1 MQAEYWSRLNDQMVL
16 CRVLWD
22 EPATNSVMRVI
33 VSVPIPLGEIEE
45 PRLESNAAVT
55 LRESPKLPTDYQ
67 LKAVALAQALAQ
79 RPGSFQGETRLF
91 ASILTIAALL
101 LAFGLLAEEVIEGET
116 LPFDRKLL
124 LAVRQAGNPGVPIGP
139 PWLPEAASAIS
150 GLGSTIVLGILLL
163 AVVGY
168 LLLTRRRAAAWL
180 MLGAVSSGV
189 ALNSLL
195 KFSFARPR
203 PDLVVPAV
211 RVFTAS
217 FPSGHAAMSAITYLT
232 LGALLARTH
241 SEIPVRIYFMTLA
254 GLLTVLV
261 GLSRIY
267 LGVHYPTDVLAG
279 WCIGTAWAM
288 GCWVLMTWL
297 QRGGQVEP
305 PEKS

>member
-1 MQAEYWSRLNDQMVL
+1 MKRPASASASPGLHCRNDALTYRDTTAWVLPGSDQMQVF
-16 CRVLWD
+16 WQ
-22 EPATNSVMRVI
+22 
-33 VSVPIPLGEIEE
+33 PI
-45 PRLESNAAVT
+45 A
-55 LRESPKLPTDYQ
+55 KLS
-67 LKAVALAQALAQ
+67 QA
-79 RPGSFQGETRLF
+79 ETRLF

-101 LAFGLLAEEVIEGET
+101 LAFGLLAEELIEGET

-124 LAVRQAGNPGVPIGP
+124 LAVRQAGNPGSDR
-139 PWLPEAASAIS
+139 AAMAARS
-150 GLGSTIVLGILLL
+150 GTRHLGAWQPIVLGILLL

-168 LLLTRRRAAAWL
+168 LLLTRMRAAAWL

-203 PDLVVPAV
+203 PGLAVPAV
-211 RVFTAS
+211 RVLTAS
-217 FPSGHAAMSAITYLT
+217 FPSGHATMSAITYLT

-241 SEIPVRIYFMTLA
+241 SEILVRIYFMTLA
-254 GLLTVLV
+254 WMLTVLV
-261 GLSRIY
+261 GLSRMY

>member
-1 MQAEYWSRLNDQMVL
+1 
-16 CRVLWD
+16 
-22 EPATNSVMRVI
+22 MRVFW
-33 VSVPIPLGEIEE
+33 
-45 PRLESNAAVT
+45 
-55 LRESPKLPTDYQ
+55 
-67 LKAVALAQALAQ
+67 QAIAK
-79 RPGSFQGETRLF
+79 RSRAETRLF
-91 ASILTIAALL
+91 ASILTIASLL

-116 LPFDRKLL
+116 LPFDRKLM
-124 LAVRQAGNPGVPIGP
+124 LALREAGNPGVPIGP
-139 PWLPEAASAIS
+139 PWLQEAARDISA
-150 GLGSTIVLGILLL
+150 LGSMIVLGILLL

-189 ALNSLL
+189 ALNDLL
-195 KFSFARPR
+195 NLSFARPR
-203 PDLVVPAV
+203 PDLVAPAV

-217 FPSGHAAMSAITYLT
+217 FPSGHATQSAITYLT

-279 WCIGTAWAM
+279 WCIGTVWAM
-288 GCWVLMTWL
+288 GCWVLMTGL
-297 QRGGQVEP
+297 QGRGQVEP
-305 PEKS
+305 PEQS

>member
-1 MQAEYWSRLNDQMVL
+1 
-16 CRVLWD
+16 
-22 EPATNSVMRVI
+22 MRVFWQ
-33 VSVPIPLGEIEE
+33 PI
-45 PRLESNAAVT
+45 A
-55 LRESPKLPTDYQ
+55 KLS
-67 LKAVALAQALAQ
+67 QA
-79 RPGSFQGETRLF
+79 ETRLF

-124 LAVRQAGNPGVPIGP
+124 LALRQAGNPGVPIGP
-139 PWLPEAASAIS
+139 PWLPEAARDISA
-150 GLGSTIVLGILLL
+150 LGSTIVLGILLL

-217 FPSGHAAMSAITYLT
+217 FPSGHATMSAITYLT

-241 SEIPVRIYFMTLA
+241 SEILTYLTLGALLARTHSDIKVRIYFMTLA
-254 GLLTVLV
+254 GMLTVLV

>member
-1 MQAEYWSRLNDQMVL
+1 MKRPASASAAPGLHCRNDTLTYRDTTAWVLPGSDQM
-16 CRVLWD
+16 RVFWQ
-22 EPATNSVMRVI
+22 
-33 VSVPIPLGEIEE
+33 PI
-45 PRLESNAAVT
+45 A
-55 LRESPKLPTDYQ
+55 KLS
-67 LKAVALAQALAQ
+67 QA
-79 RPGSFQGETRLF
+79 ETRLF

-101 LAFGLLAEEVIEGET
+101 LAFGLLAEEGIEGET
-116 LPFDRKLL
+116 LPFDRNLL

-139 PWLPEAASAIS
+139 PWLPEAARDISA
-150 GLGSTIVLGILLL
+150 LGSTIVLGILLL

-195 KFSFARPR
+195 KFGFARSR
-203 PDLVVPAV
+203 PDLVAPAV
-211 RVFTAS
+211 RVFTPS
-217 FPSGHAAMSAITYLT
+217 FPSGHATMSAITYLT

-241 SEIPVRIYFMTLA
+241 SDILVRIYFMTLA
-254 GLLTVLV
+254 GVLTVLV

-279 WCIGTAWAM
+279 RCIGTARAM

>member
-1 MQAEYWSRLNDQMVL
+1 MQVFWQ
-16 CRVLWD
+16 
-22 EPATNSVMRVI
+22 
-33 VSVPIPLGEIEE
+33 PI
-45 PRLESNAAVT
+45 A
-55 LRESPKLPTDYQ
+55 KLP
-67 LKAVALAQALAQ
+67 QA
-79 RPGSFQGETRLF
+79 ETRLF

-101 LAFGLLAEEVIEGET
+101 LVFGLLAEEVIEGET

-124 LAVRQAGNPGVPIGP
+124 LAVRQAGP
-139 PWLPEAASAIS
+139 PWLPEAARDISA
-150 GLGSTIVLGILLL
+150 LGSTIVLGILLL

-203 PDLVVPAV
+203 PDLVVSVV

-217 FPSGHAAMSAITYLT
+217 FPSGHATMSAITYLT

-241 SEIPVRIYFMTLA
+241 FEIPVRIYFMTLA
-254 GLLTVLV
+254 GMLTVLV